1 MKKILFI
8 IAILLPSLAFADQF
22 QDSIRVDGKKVPAEF
37 VTTGDNT
44 CALGSG
50 RNACISQYV
59 LNNVVI
65 PNEVKYNN
73 KTYKVQKVNA
83 FAFRFCT
90 GITSVRVLEGV
101 TSIGNFAFAGCSS
114 LEDVTL
120 PSTLQTIG
128 SGAFAGLPKLKRV
141 TCNATTPP
149 TWEYND
155 VFHFYEGGIGSTDE
169 SQYDMTLYVP
179 DGKISDYQDSKF
191 DNTAIGWNTK
201 VGWGNFNSIQENS
214 TFHITSAKDLETLR
228 DDIKSHNWYHTVE
241 LDDDIDMNGE
251 VWTETIGDSQIY
263 PFMSTFN
270 GNGHTISNLTVN
282 TTDAGLFGHVQGAKI
297 KNLVLKNCKFTGT
310 ANAGALCAY
319 IDPLSKCSI
328 DSVFAENNVVEGMIS
343 CGGLVGYNTGN
354 SLTISECV
362 VKGGTVKVTEENKH
376 VGGFIGYSLT
386 NTSCEVSNCAL
397 LETTIDRTNNC
408 YYGPFI
414 AGADPGSKDKTK
426 ASYCFATCDLGNSDS
441 QVTHENC
448 IYKGLQYGYKDDMGL
463 NHNIT
468 FGPDHNSFKKQAIL
482 TVGTLKLDKWV
493 YCPGEYPLPA
503 CFEDRL
509 PEPKV
514 NVMTLRPATMPYGR
528 INGLSLRNADDFATA
543 NWNDFSGKDN
553 SCAKLDFETSRLW
566 VDGKLGGSLAEGMMP
581 IRSMSILSILGVQY
595 DRVLTAD
602 KTGYTEEY
610 GIPIFE
616 TNDDGTVKLDDD
628 GQPIIDGY
636 ETFEEDK
643 YNSIAYPIVLP
654 YETTMPHNC
663 QVFKPARLLSDA
675 GGVATIELQM
685 VENRKMEAYTPYF
698 VVVNVDYVELGTTFE
713 TTLKPQVN
721 KIEFDGYE
729 FNGSPYFLDKDAA
742 YGNKVYSV
750 DEDDDFKWTVM
761 TDDNQQDVQAF
772 QAYFQS
778 KGTKTSEIRLTLE
791 RVEDDNFEYEMVFDD
806 DDNRLLYA
814 TKYKGEGGDVV
825 VPNTVT
831 ANVSGTKH
839 TMSVIGIVD
848 NVFEEKAEKIRSV
861 DLTKCEDIDVLYV
874 DRNMQGNPFYGLKDN
889 ALVFVPE
896 EKAFPSVNVVV
907 GDKCQKLLLKEG
919 ETFYSPHA
927 FKAVHVEYKRTM
939 DADDCYTICLPY
951 SAPKKDG
958 LKYYALSGVDGTTL
972 QFDEVTET
980 QPGVPYLVV
989 TTSAVEN
996 LDFDGD
1002 AETSTDVTK
1011 TVVDGGSAGGYTMHG
1026 TFSTI
1031 LPAQTVGKYI
1041 LQAGKKWQKAKTTN
1055 PTVYIDPF
1063 RAYLTG
1069 SANARELLE
1078 SAIGEGTT
1086 AIQNIQ
1092 TIDKDGTEQWYD
1104 LNGRRIDGKSAKKGV
1119 YIQKDKKVMSH

>member
-22 QDSIRVDGKKVPAEF
+22 TDAIKVDGKDVLAEF

-50 RNACISQYV
+50 RNACISQYTQGSRV
-59 LNNVVI
+59 FI
-65 PNEVKYNN
+65 PQKVTYN
-73 KTYKVQKVNA
+73 KKEYSVQKVNV

-90 GITSVRVLEGV
+90 KIEYVHIPEGV

-128 SGAFAGLPKLKRV
+128 SGAFSDLPKLKRV

-201 VGWGNFNSIQENS
+201 VGWGNFNSIQKNS
-214 TFHITSAKDLETLR
+214 TFHITSAEDLKALR
-228 DDIKSHNWYHTVE
+228 DATKDHKQFDVVE

-251 VWTETIGDSQIY
+251 VWTEAIGNSQY
-263 PFMSTFN
+263 ATFKGTFN

-282 TTDAGLFGHVQGAKI
+282 ADEAGLFGHVEGAKI
-297 KNLVLKNCKFTGT
+297 KNLVLKNCRFKGT
-310 ANAGALCAY
+310 NAGALCGY
-319 IDPLSKCSI
+319 MISTCSI
-328 DSVFAENNVVEGMIS
+328 VSVFAENNEVEATQN
-343 CGGLVGYNTGN
+343 CGGLVGRNAGI
-354 SLTISECV
+354 SLTVSECV
-362 VKGGTVKVTEENKH
+362 VKGGTVKVTGESMY
-376 VGGFIGYSLT
+376 VGGLIGYSY
-386 NTSCEVSNCAL
+386 NSCEVSNCAL
-397 LETTIDRTNNC
+397 LETGIVYTNNC
-408 YYGPFI
+408 NYGPFI
-414 AGADPGSKDKTK
+414 AGADPKDKTK
-426 ASYCFATCDLGNSDS
+426 VSYSFATCDLGNSAS

-698 VVVNVDYVELGTTFE
+698 VVVNANSVELGTTFE

-750 DEDDDFKWTVM
+750 AEDDDFKWTVM
-761 TDDNQQDVQAF
+761 TNDNLQDVQAF

-791 RVEDDNFEYEMVFDD
+791 RVEDDNFEYEMVIDD

-831 ANVSGTKH
+831 ANVGGTER
-839 TMSVIGIVD
+839 TMNVIGVVD
-848 NVFEEKAEKIRSV
+848 NLFEEKAEKISSV
-861 DLTKCEDIDVLYV
+861 DLTNCEDIDELYV
-874 DRNMQGNPFYGLKDN
+874 DRNMQGNPFYGLKNN

-919 ETFYSPHA
+919 ETFYSPRD
-927 FKAVHVEYKRTM
+927 FKAVNVEYKRTM

-958 LKYYALSGVDGTTL
+958 LKYYALSGVNGATL
-972 QFDEVTET
+972 QFNEVTET
-980 QPGVPYLVV
+980 QPGEPYLVV
-989 TTSAVEN
+989 TTSGIEN

-1026 TFSTI
+1026 TYAQIS
-1031 LPAQTVGKYI
+1031 PAETVGKYI
-1041 LQAGKKWQKAKTTN
+1041 LQDGKKWQQAKTEN
-1055 PTVYIDPF
+1055 PAVFIGPF

-1069 SANARELLE
+1069 SANAREFLE

-1092 TIDKDGTEQWYD
+1092 TIDKDGTELWYD

-1119 YIQKDKKVMSH
+1119 YIQKNKKVMLH